1 MLNRAKDGT
10 AEPNIAPKN
19 TARQRKTATSPTRKE
34 EPKKPVYTPEQLE
47 QVKRIKK

>member
-1 MLNRAKDGT
+1 MSRSKDGT
-10 AEPNIAPKN
+10 AEPNIGATN
-19 TARQRKTATSPTRKE
+19 TARQRKTATSPPRKE